1 VSENRRTATRHAVDL
16 PCTLRD
22 GDEREIRLVNL
33 SVGGAGLAH
42 LRMPMGHRVHLA
54 FRVPSS
60 EHAIEIGAVVR
71 WSTDAEVGVQFDGL
85 RPKDVWALTKYFE
98 SL

>member
-1 VSENRRTATRHAVDL
+1 MSENRRIATRHAVDL
-16 PCTLRD
+16 PCTLHD
-22 GDEREIRLVNL
+22 GGEREIRLVNL
-33 SVGGAGLAH
+33 SVGGAGIAH
-42 LRMPMGHRVHLA
+42 QRMPMGHRLKLA

-71 WSTDAEVGVQFDGL
+71 WSTDVEVGVQFDGL